1 MNIKVGNCCSLVAA
15 LMLSACASPT
25 IVQSVKPEDAA
36 LNCEQLRSEFVEA
49 ERLQAEAVNEK
60 SVTRGNVVRA
70 ILFWPAVLGTAEN
83 ANAAIA
89 AADTRKVHLAN
100 QMAIRNCSVATKGKT
115 GSEAD
120 SQSAALGQADKPAE
134 NGVGTSKEARL
145 EELKRL
151 FYMKYLSKEA
161 YSEMKKGILE
171 SP

>member
-1 MNIKVGNCCSLVAA
+1 MYKKVRKCWSLVAA
-15 LMLSACASPT
+15 LMLCACASPT
-25 IVQSVKPEDAA
+25 IVQSVKPEDAG
-36 LNCEQLRSEFVEA
+36 LNCEQLRSEF
-49 ERLQAEAVNEK
+49 AEADRLKAEAANEK

-89 AADTRKVHLAN
+89 AADSRKVHLVN
-100 QMAIRNCSVATKGKT
+100 QMAIRNCSASTKGIA
-115 GSEAD
+115 GSDAD
-120 SQSAALGQADKPAE
+120 TMSAAQGQADKSVE
-134 NGVGTSKEARL
+134 NGVGASKEARL